1 MSLSKRSVL
10 KFLAVL
16 LLGAATSGAL
26 AFGGPSLTKEQKAQ
40 VKEMKA
46 LRGVDQDWMKNFNKG
61 KADKVA
67 ALYADD
73 ATLMPPNAPPVKGKA
88 AIRTYFVGDIAASQK
103 AGYKFNITG
112 TPDGGFNGD
121 WGWVSGTYTVTD
133 KSGRIVDAGKYL
145 SVSRKVKGKWY
156 YVRDTWNSDGDIP
169 QMPGSTK

>member
-10 KFLAVL
+10 KFLAIL
-16 LLGAATSGAL
+16 LLGAAASGVL
-26 AFGGPSLTKEQKAQ
+26 AFGGPSLTKEQKAHIKD
-40 VKEMKA
+40 VKA
-46 LRGVDQDWMKNFNKG
+46 LHAVDSDWMTYYNKG
-61 KADKVA
+61 KVDKLV

-73 ATLMPPNAPPVKGKA
+73 AVYMPSGAPAVSGKA
-88 AIRTYFVGDIAASQK
+88 AIKAYYTTGIAASQK

-112 TPDGGFNGD
+112 TPGGDVTGD

-145 SVSRKVKGKWY
+145 SVSHKVKGKWY